1 MQHCQ
6 NTKNR
11 RKLGQPCKVL
21 FFQIL
26 LNSFL
31 FFSNKQNCLKFVEE
45 PCFCM
50 FFCYFSVVLWISI
63 VFCSFCS
70 FFVIL
75 FYNIK
80 NIRTRMIYGLR
91 RNLKIFYKLFL
102 FVRIEFFVF
111 FRVFGVA
118 DWIFGRNSFWRL
130 GLHELK

>member
-91 RNLKIFYKLFL
+91 RNLKIFLQTISVCSY
-102 FVRIEFFVF
+102 RI
-111 FRVFGVA
+111 FRVFQ
-118 DWIFGRNSFWRL
+118 SFWSCRL
-130 GLHELK
+130 DFWEE